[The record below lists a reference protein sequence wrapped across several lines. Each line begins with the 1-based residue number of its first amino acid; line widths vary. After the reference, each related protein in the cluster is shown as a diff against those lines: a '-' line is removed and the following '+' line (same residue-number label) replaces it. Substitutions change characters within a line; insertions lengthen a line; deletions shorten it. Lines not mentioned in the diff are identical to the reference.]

1 MELDLSLILLL
12 LLTGLGAG
20 TIDAIAGGGG
30 LITLPVLLASGLS
43 PVQALATNKLQGSFG
58 TLAATLYFVRK
69 RLVDLG
75 EMRTM
80 IICTF
85 IGSALGT
92 VMVQLID
99 SSILAAV
106 MPGLLILIALYFA
119 FSPRIGDLDRERR
132 ISVLLFSTAITG
144 SIGFYDGFFGPGT
157 GTFFTL
163 AFVTLAGFGL
173 ARATAHTKVLNF
185 TSNLAS
191 LLFFLFS
198 GHIVWLAGLAMAV
211 GQLIGG
217 QLGARLVVT
226 RGTRLV
232 RPLIVIITLLMS
244 AKLLLDRFGLAPGDL
259 LDSLI
264 AG

>member
-1 MELDLSLILLL
+1 MELDLNLILLL
-12 LLTGLGAG
+12 LITGLGAG

-69 RLVDLG
+69 RLVDLR

-80 IICTF
+80 ILCTF
-85 IGSALGT
+85 VGSALGT
-92 VMVQLID
+92 LAVQLID
-99 SSILAAV
+99 STVLAAV
-106 MPGLLILIALYFA
+106 MPALLIVIALYFA
-119 FSPRIGDLDRERR
+119 FSPRIGDQDRERR
-132 ISVLLFSTAITG
+132 ISVLLFSTAITF

-185 TSNLAS
+185 TSNFAS

-198 GHIVWLAGLAMAV
+198 GHIVWLAGFAMAA

-217 QLGARLVVT
+217 QLGARLVVS

-244 AKLLLDRFGLAPGDL
+244 AKLLLDRFGLSPGEL
-259 LDSLI
+259 IDSFF